1 MDHNDIEMTDLE
13 GEQREIAECI
23 GIDAYRALA
32 QTYGGSSI
40 YIAKTASILKDE
52 RDRRIRREYNGCN
65 AHALAIKYDLADM
78 EHGEIVDSVNYL
90 AECGYIKLRHVVSQ
104 LPAALSDTRWEEI
117 EAKLTADGIRLL
129 AGCKQDACVE
139 V

>member
-1 MDHNDIEMTDLE
+1 MDEK
-13 GEQREIAECI
+13 EQIR
-23 GIDAYRALA
+23 
-32 QTYGGSSI
+32 
-40 YIAKTASILKDE
+40 
-52 RDRRIRREYNGCN
+52 RRIAAGNFVANNGRVLRTINILRYDYKKLRVIEY
-65 AHALAIKYDLADM
+65 ALPDM

-90 AECGYIKLRHVVSQ
+90 TECGYIKLRHVVSQ
-104 LPAALSDTRWEEI
+104 QPAALSDTRWEEI